1 MKSTEEVGDFEKI
14 ADKQALKEQLQDID
28 EGIGYSSDKIL
39 ARRYG
44 LHRKT
49 IWNWAKDPSNP
60 FPHPKKISPNTTR
73 WLNEEILAF
82 EKDALSNEFRRV

>member
-1 MKSTEEVGDFEKI
+1 MKSIEEVVDFEQI
-14 ADKQALKEQLQDID
+14 AEEQALKEQMQDID
-28 EGIGYSSDKIL
+28 EGVGYSSDKVL

-60 FPHPKKISPNTTR
+60 FPRPKKISLNTTR

-82 EKDALSNEFRRV
+82 ESSFGRSLQ